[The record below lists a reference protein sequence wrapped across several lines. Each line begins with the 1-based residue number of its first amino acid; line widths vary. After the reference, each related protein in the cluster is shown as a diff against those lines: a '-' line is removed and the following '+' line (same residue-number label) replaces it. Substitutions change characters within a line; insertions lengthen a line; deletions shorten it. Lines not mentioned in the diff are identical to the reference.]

1 MFTLSATD
9 AAVVG
14 LGLFATIVVLVAGAL
29 RGGPRSSHVVTGTVH
44 CPLLNR
50 NVTADLEWDD
60 WALRFIDVTRC
71 SVLGACART
80 TCSLRCIRGLR
91 APGAGMARA

>member
-9 AAVVG
+9 ATVLG
-14 LGLFATIVVLVAGAL
+14 LGVLATIIVLVVGAL
-29 RGGPRSSHVVTGTVH
+29 RGVPASSRLVTAAVR

-60 WALRFIDVTRC
+60 WAVRFVDVARC
-71 SVLGACART
+71 SVLGTCAKT
-80 TCSLRCIRGLR
+80 TCSRRCIPASGAPEATR
-91 APGAGMARA
+91 A